1 MSSPDNYSRV
11 VLRAFHATPNRVV
24 LRAMPSPNHSW
35 NRWPVEADVRE
46 GTVYGEGQQYQTEYL
61 TGSMEA
67 VGGASATVVYTFV
80 G

>member
-11 VLRAFHATPNRVV
+11 VLREFHATSKRVV

-35 NRWPVEADVRE
+35 NRWPVAADVRS
-46 GTVYGEGQQYQTEYL
+46 GTVFGEGQQYQTEYL
-61 TGSMEA
+61 TGAMVA
-67 VGGASATVVYTFV
+67 IGGGSATVVYTFV